1 MVQSPS
7 WGVVGMSLTTSSKA
21 ARSMSGS
28 RRFSL
33 ASALRHRN
41 ERATAD
47 VLVDMILHTCIMYV
61 QKRWHQERSKM
72 FFNRMHLSKYVFAI
86 PVVLAALACSISFL
100 STILRHGQ
108 QIKGRRHVGER
119 T

>member
-61 QKRWHQERSKM
+61 QKRWHQERSK
-72 FFNRMHLSKYVFAI
+72 N
-86 PVVLAALACSISFL
+86 VL
-100 STILRHGQ
+100 Q
-108 QIKGRRHVGER
+108 
-119 T
+119 